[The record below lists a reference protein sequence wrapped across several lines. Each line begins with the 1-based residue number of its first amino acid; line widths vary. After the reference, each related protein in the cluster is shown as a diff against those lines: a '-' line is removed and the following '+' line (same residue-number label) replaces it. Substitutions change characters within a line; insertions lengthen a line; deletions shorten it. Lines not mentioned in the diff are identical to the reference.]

1 MLESERLAQDQK
13 LRNMAKEVLD
23 SRTMFATHT
32 ASREG
37 EVAGLREQ
45 VTGLQVKLEN
55 VERHLLP
62 VVADE
67 PSEIDKLRAELAD
80 VQQSMSRQIASMT
93 SEIQALRVENEQ
105 LKNLQP
111 APAVGAAVGAAV
123 EAAVEVSQDMCPN
136 CNEKKATRQWKCPDK
151 HKVCKE
157 CFKEMSWTRPR
168 CPVCQYQV
176 RKLSQKQLF
185 VRNAMH
191 TMTAIHPSW
200 PLPRLKSEIQAQW
213 EQMQVHENPCNEGDG
228 LSDDETQDT
237 P

>member
-67 PSEIDKLRAELAD
+67 LFSEP
-80 VQQSMSRQIASMT
+80 QF
-93 SEIQALRVENEQ
+93 
-105 LKNLQP
+105 
-111 APAVGAAVGAAV
+111 AA
-123 EAAVEVSQDMCPN
+123 
-136 CNEKKATRQWKCPDK
+136 
-151 HKVCKE
+151 
-157 CFKEMSWTRPR
+157 
-168 CPVCQYQV
+168 
-176 RKLSQKQLF
+176 
-185 VRNAMH
+185 
-191 TMTAIHPSW
+191 
-200 PLPRLKSEIQAQW
+200 
-213 EQMQVHENPCNEGDG
+213 
-228 LSDDETQDT
+228 
-237 P
+237 